1 MGICWKGCKDILFMF
16 YPKKD
21 NWHSLWN
28 KLAKCGLGADCDLQ
42 DIKYFSMC
50 NCPSSDLWGKFYS
63 REKNA
68 YRTDKILFFCR
79 YSHIKSSIHIHNA
92 YNTDQKFFFLH
103 ANILKNL
110 IHNKRLKKSKS
121 FPWVWM
127 VEILWLD
134 NKEVQFLTKTR

>member
-68 YRTDKILFFCR
+68 YRTDKILFFLQVFS
-79 YSHIKSSIHIHNA
+79 Y
-92 YNTDQKFFFLH
+92 QKFHTHTQCIQYWSKVFFSSCKYSQKFDTQQK
-103 ANILKNL
+103 I
-110 IHNKRLKKSKS
+110 KKIKI
-121 FPWVWM
+121 FPLSM
-127 VEILWLD
+127 NGGD
-134 NKEVQFLTKTR
+134 SLTGQ